1 MNGDPKNA
9 LHLISCLVE
18 DRPGVLA
25 RISGLISA
33 RGFNIDSLAV
43 GTTQIPGISRI
54 SLVCKGNQRV
64 VAQIVNQLNK
74 LVDVI
79 RVADL
84 SWDDCL
90 ESELMLVKITAP
102 AGGREALDTVCRVFH
117 ARVSDLGKE
126 GFIVEAAGRGEETDA
141 LIQALE
147 PFGVQEVSRTGR
159 VALQRGKSLD
169 VTADL
174 LHGNETDLGAGNKG
188 GLEKGTN
195 VPGEMMAGADMIPRV
210 FAQEGVDT
218 VFGYSGGA
226 ILPGI
231 DAFFRFNEKQPDDKK
246 IKFIVP
252 ANEQGAGFM
261 ASGYARSTGK
271 VGVAFVTSGPGATN
285 TVTPVRDAAADSIP
299 MVVLTGQVPRPAI
312 GTDAFQEA
320 PVFNI
325 MMSCAKHVFLVE
337 KPEELE
343 ATLRTAFW
351 IARTGRPG
359 PVVVDIPKDV
369 QLWQGRY
376 VGAGLLPLRGYRR
389 RVETLAKSR
398 LSEES
403 ARIFYEHLTVA
414 ERPLL
419 YVGGG
424 VVNSGAASELREFA
438 EVYRLP
444 VVTSLMGIGAMDN
457 QHPQNLHMLG
467 MHGTAYANYAVEDCD
482 FLFSIGARF
491 DDRVAGKVAEFAP
504 KAAFIGHMDIDPAE
518 IGKVKAATWSHVAD
532 AKRGLRDLI
541 DAGRRIGF
549 KKDFSAWWAQLDA
562 TRKNH
567 ALNYDRKSPL
577 IQPYRVLE
585 VLSDLTEGKAILTTG
600 VGQHQMWSAQY
611 GRHRFARHFLT
622 SGSMGT
628 MGFGLPAA
636 IGAQFANPGKTVI
649 NIDGDGSIRMNFG
662 ELETVTTY
670 GLPVKIIL
678 LNNEGDGMVRQWQTL
693 YFGKRYYAI
702 DKNLHSVNFVKAAES
717 MGFPFA
723 RRISK
728 PDELAD
734 ALKSF
739 VSSTG
744 PAFLEVMID
753 PKAMVYPMVG
763 PGSAYKDMVTGDWIR
778 ARGAAAVPD
787 KQGDA
792 VPDLF

>member
-1 MNGDPKNA
+1 MNTDQKSA

-43 GTTQIPGISRI
+43 GATQIPEISRI
-54 SLVCKGNQRV
+54 SLVCRGDHRV
-64 VAQIVNQLNK
+64 VGQIVNQLNK

-90 ESELMLVKITAP
+90 DSELMLVKISAP
-102 AGGREALDTVCRVFH
+102 AGREALDTVCRVFH
-117 ARVSDLGKE
+117 ARVSDLGKD

-147 PFGVQEVSRTGR
+147 PFGIQEVSRTGR
-159 VALQRGKSLD
+159 IALQRGKTLD
-169 VTADL
+169 MTADL
-174 LHGNETDLGAGNKG
+174 TPHQE
-188 GLEKGTN
+188 EKRPTLDE
-195 VPGEMMAGADMIPRV
+195 GESMTGADMIPRI

-231 DAFFRFNEKQPDDKK
+231 DAFFRFNEKQPDNKK
-246 IKFIVP
+246 IRFIVP

-337 KPEELE
+337 KPEDLE
-343 ATLRTAFW
+343 ATIRSAFW

-369 QLWQGRY
+369 QLWKGHYR
-376 VGAGLLPLRGYRR
+376 GTGLLPLRGYRR
-389 RVETLAKSR
+389 RVETLSKSH

-403 ARIFYEHLTVA
+403 ARIFFEHLTVA
-414 ERPLL
+414 DRPLL

-424 VVNSGAASELREFA
+424 VINSGAAAELREFA
-438 EVYRLP
+438 ETFHLP
-444 VVTSLMGIGAMDN
+444 VVTSLMGIGAMDT
-457 QHPQNLHMLG
+457 QHPQSLHMLG
-467 MHGTAYANYAVEDCD
+467 MHGTAFANYAVDDCD

-518 IGKVKAATWSHVAD
+518 IGKVKMATWSHVAD

-541 DAGRRIGF
+541 DAGKRIGF
-549 KKDFSAWWAQLDA
+549 KKDLSAWWKVLDA
-562 TRKNH
+562 NRKNY
-567 ALNYDRKSPL
+567 ALNYDRKSAL
-577 IQPYRVLE
+577 IQPYRALE
-585 VLSDLTEGKAILTTG
+585 ILSELTEGKAIFTTG
-600 VGQHQMWSAQY
+600 VGQHQMWAAQY
-611 GRHRFARHFLT
+611 GRHKLPRHFLT

-670 GLPVKIIL
+670 GLSVKILL

-693 YFGKRYYAI
+693 YFGKRYFAI
-702 DKNLHSVNFVKAAES
+702 DKNLHSVNFVKAAEA

-723 RRISK
+723 KRLSK
-728 PDELAD
+728 PEELEDTLRA
-734 ALKSF
+734 F
-739 VSSTG
+739 VSSSG

-753 PKAMVYPMVG
+753 PNAMVYPMVG
-763 PGSAYKDMVTGDWIR
+763 PGAAYKDMVTGEWIR
-778 ARGAAAVPD
+778 SRGAVAAPE
-787 KQGDA
+787 QHGDA